1 MLEYIQLN
9 KKKVWGI
16 ITFFVAIFIVLSVA
30 SRTSF
35 DSNLHKVWANAVMS
49 AAISIFGYVVFL
61 FGAFIDFTR
70 ATNLFNSPPFKVL
83 LDKGFKTGYTA
94 VNSRFLF
101 AGKRI
106 TGTVDGFPVK
116 IAGSS
121 KRFSIYIGI
130 DERIAERLSKKQLVT
145 LLKPKGLTF
154 EDIFVETQVLLG
166 NNKVENMY
174 VYNLL
179 IDHINFLKE
188 NGFEP
193 RAQ

>member
-1 MLEYIQLN
+1 MLEYILLN

-16 ITFFVAIFIVLSVA
+16 ITFFVAIFILLSIA
-30 SRTSF
+30 GRASF
-35 DSNLHKVWANAVMS
+35 DSDLYKIWANVVMS

-61 FGAFIDFTR
+61 LGAFIDFSR
-70 ATNLFNSPPFKVL
+70 ATALFNSPPFKVL
-83 LDKGFKTGYTA
+83 LDKGFRTEYTA

-106 TGTVDGFPVK
+106 TGMIDGFPVK
-116 IAGSS
+116 IGGSS
-121 KRFSIYIGI
+121 KRISVFIGI
-130 DERIAERLSKKQLVT
+130 NERIAERLSKEQLVT

-154 EDIFVETQVLLG
+154 EDIFVETKVVLG
-166 NNKVENMY
+166 NSKFDNMY

-179 IDHINFLKE
+179 VDHINFLKE

-193 RAQ
+193 RA